1 MIAINSFS
9 FYTHVLLHVKRL
21 SLIFPPLEF
30 GLYLVTCLT
39 DIVLQK
45 WWSGTS
51 DAKSLDSLVFMWI
64 SWNASWNVSSKI
76 SGGIFTHHAVWN
88 LNYMEES
95 CGGHSRWQI
104 QVTSQWTA
112 NSTARPEGAILDFQ
126 SCPDLR
132 WLESQSQYLAV
143 ISWESPSK
151 NLPSDC
157 TQLIKLWEITNS
169 HF

>member
-1 MIAINSFS
+1 MISSFS
-9 FYTHVLLHVKRL
+9 FCTHMLLHVKRL

-30 GLYLVTCLT
+30 RLYLVTCLIDT
-39 DIVLQK
+39 VLQTR
-45 WWSGTS
+45 WSGTS
-51 DAKSLDSLVFMWI
+51 EAKSLDSLVFTWI
-64 SWNASWNVSSKI
+64 SWNVSSKS
-76 SGGIFTHHAVWN
+76 SGGIFTNHTVWN
-88 LNYMEES
+88 LNYVEES

-112 NSTARPEGAILDFQ
+112 NSTARPEEAILDFQ

-151 NLPSDC
+151 NLQSDC
-157 TQLIKLWEITNS
+157 TQLIKLWDITNS